1 MKLTWSDTAVNQLE
15 AIADSLYQNNADSA
29 AKFVNNIMNR
39 ISNLKLFPEKGR
51 VVPEVNDRSL
61 REIVYNKYRIAYRLS
76 DKIEIV
82 YIQHSAKPLDDTKFD

>member
-15 AIADSLYQNNADSA
+15 AIADSLYQNNPDSV

-51 VVPEVNDRSL
+51 VVPEINDRSL
-61 REIVYNKYRIAYRLS
+61 REIVYNKYRIVYRLS

>member
-15 AIADSLYQNNADSA
+15 AIADSLYRTNQDSA
-29 AKFVNNIMNR
+29 ARFVNNIMNR
-39 ISNLKLFPEKGR
+39 ISSLRLYPEKGR
-51 VVPEVNDRSL
+51 IVPEINDKSL
-61 REIVYNKYRIAYRLS
+61 REIIYNKYRVVYRLS

>member
-15 AIADSLYQNNADSA
+15 AIADSLYQNNPDSA

-51 VVPEVNDRSL
+51 VVPEINDRSL
-61 REIVYNKYRIAYRLS
+61 REIVYNKYRIVYRLS